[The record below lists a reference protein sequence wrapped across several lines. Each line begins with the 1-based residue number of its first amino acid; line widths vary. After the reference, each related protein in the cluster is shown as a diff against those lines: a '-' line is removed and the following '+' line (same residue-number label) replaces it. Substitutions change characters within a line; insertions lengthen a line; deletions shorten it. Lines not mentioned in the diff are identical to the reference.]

1 MQEVRGARNAKVVG
15 KQKPSNAEVPGQE
28 ATLDEVLQAAKVQR
42 RDAVERYNGEWRAL
56 DSEANKF

>member
-1 MQEVRGARNAKVVG
+1 MQEVGGARNAEVAG
-15 KQKPSNAEVPGQE
+15 KQKHSNADVPGQE

-42 RDAVERYNGEWRAL
+42 RNALERYNGEWRAL